1 MASDLNLAS
10 EDILQG
16 KKFIK
21 SFVSYSIFLFFFFF
35 IFLCYIYSEMAT
47 THSQ

>member
-10 EDILQG
+10 ENILQG

-21 SFVSYSIFLFFFFF
+21 SFVSYSIFLFFLF

-47 THSQ
+47 SHSQ